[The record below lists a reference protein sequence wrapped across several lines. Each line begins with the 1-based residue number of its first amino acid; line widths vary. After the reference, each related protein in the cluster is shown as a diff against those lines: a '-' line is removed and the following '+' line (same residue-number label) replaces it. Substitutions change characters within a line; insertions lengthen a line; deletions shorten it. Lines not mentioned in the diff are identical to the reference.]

1 MRKRAEIEDDIT
13 LDEVDLIKYEDHS
26 SDEELEDLKQ
36 VKRVL
41 SIDDMLKESGGFGLY
56 HLLTFL
62 LCILVG

>member
-13 LDEVDLIKYEDHS
+13 LDDVDLIKYEDHS